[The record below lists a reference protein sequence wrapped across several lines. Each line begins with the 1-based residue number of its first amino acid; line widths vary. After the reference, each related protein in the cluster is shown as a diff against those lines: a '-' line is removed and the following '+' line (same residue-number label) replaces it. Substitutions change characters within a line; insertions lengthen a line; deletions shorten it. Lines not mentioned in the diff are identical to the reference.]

1 MQDENDCYVEPKE
14 KQADAGELK
23 NLESEWFSIAGMGCP
38 NCSNRVRNSLLELE
52 GVSSAM
58 VDHRRGVAIV
68 DFNPAKAT
76 LEDLAR
82 AVSAAGKDS
91 GHAYSATPFSQV
103 VVL

>member
-1 MQDENDCYVEPKE
+1 MQDDRDCYVEPKE
-14 KQADAGELK
+14 KQANAGELTD
-23 NLESEWFSIAGMGCP
+23 LECEWLSIVGMGCP
-38 NCSNRVRNSLLELE
+38 NCSNRVRNSLLELD

-82 AVSAAGKDS
+82 AVSAAGEDS
-91 GHAYSATPFSQV
+91 GHKYSATPFSQV